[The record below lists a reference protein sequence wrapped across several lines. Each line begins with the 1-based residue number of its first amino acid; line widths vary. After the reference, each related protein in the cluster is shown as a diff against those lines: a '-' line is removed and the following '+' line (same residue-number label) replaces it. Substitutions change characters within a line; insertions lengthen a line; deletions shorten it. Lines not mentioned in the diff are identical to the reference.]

1 MPLLRLTDRSTK
13 FGAVPVLAVAIAA
26 LGCAAEA
33 PPGPAAGTD
42 AAAPAQASP
51 LAAPAIVASNAFYYY
66 ADVDAAWRFYS
77 DVLGFET
84 AADYGF
90 AKIMRVAPAS
100 YLTLVAAAEGMH
112 TADEPKTAT
121 LAIVTDEVE
130 EWFEYLAGADVPM
143 RGELG
148 EVDSAAPHVGFVA
161 VDPEG
166 YFLEFERFQQHP
178 ENEQLLPALEAIQPL
193 YPGAG
198 ATTSRPAELGVRATV
213 QWLYFRDTG
222 ATNEFYER
230 VLGTPPIV
238 DQGWAWAFPLSSTGF
253 LGVVD
258 GARGLHQATEDK
270 GVTMSFIVA
279 DIEAWYDYMRGIDE
293 FTWRSDAIG
302 DESGRV
308 RVFVGYDPEGYYLEW
323 DEFLDLEGNEDLVG
337 QLGTR

>member
-1 MPLLRLTDRSTK
+1 MKS
-13 FGAVPVLAVAIAA
+13 AAVAAVAFALVAGGCTADTAPAPAA
-26 LGCAAEA
+26 DTTAEVSAA
-33 PPGPAAGTD
+33 PPP
-42 AAAPAQASP
+42 
-51 LAAPAIVASNAFYYY
+51 IIASNAFYYY
-66 ADVDAAWRFYS
+66 ADVEAAWRFYT

-90 AKIMRVAPAS
+90 AKILRVAPAS

-130 EWFEYLAGADVPM
+130 AWFEHLTAAEVPM
-143 RGELG
+143 RAGLG
-148 EVDSAAPHVGFVA
+148 EVDPAAPHVGFVA
-161 VDPEG
+161 IDPEG
-166 YFLEFERFQQHP
+166 YFLEFERFQAHP
-178 ENEQLLPALEAIQPL
+178 ENERLLPALAAIEPL
-193 YPGAG
+193 YPGTG
-198 ATTSRPAELGVRATV
+198 AAMTRPAELGVRATV

-222 ATNEFYER
+222 ATNQFYAR
-230 VLGTPPIV
+230 VLGSPPIV
-238 DQGWAWAFPLSSTGF
+238 DQGWAWAYRLSSTGF

-258 GARGLHQATEDK
+258 GARGLHTATDDK

-279 DIEAWYDYMRGIDE
+279 DIEAWYDYMRGFDE

-323 DEFLDLEGNEDLVG
+323 DEFLDLEGNEDLVS